1 MTKSLGM
8 FEAKLISSLPRLGG
22 GCTAGGDETLSWQRR
37 KWKDKKERNTPQKIK
52 MEDKN
57 ILLCCGMLITTSSSD
72 LLVIGPRS
80 DHSLHMSA
88 ADSLKDLGEN

>member
-1 MTKSLGM
+1 MGM

-22 GCTAGGDETLSWQRR
+22 DALQVEMKLYLGKRR
-37 KWKDKKERNTPQKIK
+37 KWKDKKERDTPQKIK
-52 MEDKN
+52 VEEKN

>member
-22 GCTAGGDETLSWQRR
+22 DALQVEMKLNLGKRR

-52 MEDKN
+52 VEDKN
-57 ILLCCGMLITTSSSD
+57 ILLCCGMLRTPAIVKGNKSLGMVWLT
-72 LLVIGPRS
+72 LV
-80 DHSLHMSA
+80 LE
-88 ADSLKDLGEN
+88 L